1 MKNSLVGAFVGVG
14 AVLLAA
20 TLYFAVRRGVKE
32 ATRAATEAADKVAD
46 QVGAAAKEGLKEGIR
61 GGVDA
66 AGQKAKKLPA
76 EIFGDILDTVRGK
89 GGRAD
94 GDSTPTDSSKPFK
107 PQDVVQDVFNFGR
120 QVAKQADDV
129 VQGAVGLTVDEERNI
144 GRKFHELMT
153 AKNAVLKSP
162 EEHDRVQRVAGPI
175 IEKVG
180 RHDISYTFTILDV
193 PEINACSIPGGYI
206 YVNKGLLKFVA
217 NDAELQFVLGH
228 EIGHV
233 DLKHCVR
240 NMTYAV
246 QAAKIAGQPAELA
259 VQLIYRQYQ
268 LAFSKELEYEADAYA
283 FQRLIQI
290 GRTREEALSFTEHF
304 IEHQK
309 AEGDAGSDPK
319 PETVPDA
326 LKQEVWNHFRTHPA
340 SADRLERLRGMKDE
354 TKKGGD

>member
-1 MKNSLVGAFVGVG
+1 MKNSVVGALVGVG

-20 TLYFAVRRGVKE
+20 TLYFAIRREVQE
-32 ATRAATEAADKVAD
+32 ATRAATEAANKVAD
-46 QVGAAAKEGLKEGIR
+46 HVGAATKEGLKEGIR
-61 GGVDA
+61 DGVDA
-66 AGQKAKKLPA
+66 AGQNVKKIPA

-89 GGRAD
+89 GGGAGGDRA
-94 GDSTPTDSSKPFK
+94 PTDSSKPFK

-120 QVAKQADDV
+120 QVAKQADEV

-144 GRKFHELMT
+144 GKKFHELMT
-153 AKNAVLKSP
+153 AKNMVLKSP
-162 EEHDRVQRVAGPI
+162 EEHDRVQRLAGPI

-180 RHDISYTFTILDV
+180 RQEISYTFTILDA

-217 NDAELQFVLGH
+217 NDAELLFVLGH

-246 QAAKIAGQPAELA
+246 QAAKLAGQPAELA

-283 FQRLIQI
+283 FERLIEI

-304 IEHQK
+304 IAYQK
-309 AEGDAGSDPK
+309 ALGHAGKDPK

-340 SADRLERLRGMKDE
+340 SADRLERLRGMKDK
-354 TKKGGD
+354 TRGGD